1 MGSPLTL
8 GQGSVVQDILEGEAR
23 LMDKTDECLNDLCEC
38 VELEW
43 SPIPNPWCPIH
54 GGDDE

>member
-1 MGSPLTL
+1 MELPVAL
-8 GQGSVVQDILEGEAR
+8 GQEPVDKEILEGETR
-23 LMDKTDECLNDLCEC
+23 LMDKTDECLDDLCEC

-43 SPIPNPWCPIH
+43 SPIPNPACPIH

>member
-1 MGSPLTL
+1 MGKEPM
-8 GQGSVVQDILEGEAR
+8 DKEILEGETR
-23 LMDKTDECLNDLCEC
+23 LMDKTDECLDDLCEC

-43 SPIPNPWCPIH
+43 SPIPNPACPIH

>member
-1 MGSPLTL
+1 
-8 GQGSVVQDILEGEAR
+8 
-23 LMDKTDECLNDLCEC
+23 MDKTDECLNDLCEC